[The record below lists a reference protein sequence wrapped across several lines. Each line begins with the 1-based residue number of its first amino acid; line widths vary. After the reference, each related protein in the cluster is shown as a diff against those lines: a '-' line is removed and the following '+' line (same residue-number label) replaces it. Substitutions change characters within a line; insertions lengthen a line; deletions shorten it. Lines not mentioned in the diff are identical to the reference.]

1 MKSLRIISLVFLAC
15 SLLSTQKTRAQWTWQ
30 YPTVNADSSWMF
42 AVDTNNSQIKIYAK
56 GWHNIAD
63 SASFFSYSTTTAY
76 VIREYRKGVC
86 NGPAAGTYFD
96 STFQVPQFVVDNYLP
111 IFVEYFADT
120 FMTNVCTDHLLP
132 TLDTVAYLYRYPL
145 SIGSTNAIN
154 NWRITT
160 QGNEL
165 HFLNPTKQTAI
176 WPSSLNCV
184 SSLGTINTLQHL
196 GNGCYSTSNLA
207 PGIYSV
213 LLAEEQKSFR
223 LKFCKY

>member
-15 SLLSTQKTRAQWTWQ
+15 TLVATQKARAQWTWQ

-42 AVDTNNSQIKIYAK
+42 VLDTSNSQISVFARTGY
-56 GWHNIAD
+56 NLLD
-63 SASFFSYSTTTAY
+63 STSFFSYTTANAF
-76 VIREYRKGVC
+76 VIRHYARNLC
-86 NGPAAGTYFD
+86 YGPNDGNYTHSF
-96 STFQVPQFVVDNYLP
+96 FQAPQYVVDNYFP
-111 IFVEYFADT
+111 IYVEYFSDT
-120 FMTNVCTDHLLP
+120 FNTVICTDHLLP

-145 SIGSTNAIN
+145 SIGSTNATN

-165 HFLNPTKQTAI
+165 HLLNPTKQITM
-176 WPSSLNCV
+176 WPSSLTCV

-207 PGIYSV
+207 
-213 LLAEEQKSFR
+213 
-223 LKFCKY
+223 